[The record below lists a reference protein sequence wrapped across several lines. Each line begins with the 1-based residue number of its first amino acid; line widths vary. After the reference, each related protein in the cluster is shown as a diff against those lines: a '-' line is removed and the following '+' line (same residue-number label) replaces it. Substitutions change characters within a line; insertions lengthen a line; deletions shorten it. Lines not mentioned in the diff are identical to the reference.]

1 MLKSKKNFEINI
13 PKVILKASL
22 QFFFYWNSLFSSLH
36 SDRNMSDFKVIIIGS
51 GMSGLSA
58 AIKLVEN
65 GIKDILILE
74 ANDRLGGRIC
84 TMPFGKFSC

>member
-1 MLKSKKNFEINI
+1 
-13 PKVILKASL
+13 
-22 QFFFYWNSLFSSLH
+22 
-36 SDRNMSDFKVIIIGS
+36 MSDFKVIIIGS

-58 AIKLVEN
+58 AIKLIEN